1 MSAFN
6 ILGAISTGIKAFET
20 TGNPYVALGAAAIG
34 GFSTSSSAAV
44 AESAP
49 GGGEVIGSLVNG
61 AGGSGPHNA
70 LKSLADQK
78 PVDYAGLIS

>member
-6 ILGAISTGIKAFET
+6 ILSAISTGIKAFET

-34 GFSTSSSAAV
+34 GFSTSSSAVGGAG
-44 AESAP
+44 AP
-49 GGGEVIGSLVNG
+49 GGRDVIGGLLNSIG
-61 AGGSGPHNA
+61 ESGSHNA